1 MFKFRSLRIRLLVML
16 SVAAVLSVGLVMA
29 GMIWQQS
36 QLIRTEWQ
44 DSLKAQASLLAH
56 NSQAALEFG
65 DPHEA
70 AQLLSAVQANPMIAQ
85 VHLVTDSG
93 RSIFAAYNNPES
105 IAGTTGLAHDHGYP
119 EGGEGVLYDSLA
131 LTVWAPVPGSN
142 GQAAIEIVVSRE
154 ELHAAIW
161 KMGLRTVSYLS
172 LLLVGLLFLA
182 SRAAASIAT
191 PLLHM
196 AQLTDEMANNPAV
209 KRRLQ
214 VKGKDELS
222 SLALSL
228 NQMVD
233 ALQARDRELESYR
246 TGLEQQVEH
255 RTRELLKAMEAA
267 QAASRAK
274 SDFLAR
280 MSHEIRTPMNAIV
293 GLGKLLL
300 KTELDESQR
309 TYQEQVLGAS
319 DMLLGLIN
327 DILDYSRIEAGK
339 LEIDSLDFGLDH
351 MLRDVSGQL
360 ALRAQERGLE
370 LLFHV
375 DPAVPQR
382 LHGDPLRLRQV
393 LVNLMGNAVKFTEQG
408 EVVARISLAGS
419 VEQPLLRLSVIDTG
433 PGIPA
438 DKLDTLFS
446 AFTQVD
452 GSVTRRFGGTGL
464 GLAITRQLV
473 ELMGG
478 TVSVH
483 SQLGQGST
491 FNVELPL
498 QLAKSGSADSA
509 PDPDTYKVL
518 EQLRVLVVDD
528 NASAREILC
537 AMVTQFGMRAEAID
551 SGEQALVALQRAA
564 AAGDPYQ
571 LVLLDWLMPGMDGIE
586 TARNINNSLQEA
598 VPAVLMVTAGSYE
611 KLSGLIDPVGLKH
624 IVTKPVSL
632 SALHDSILEALLA
645 RGAISLP
652 SAQQVSGVKAD
663 QQYDFAP
670 ISHARILLV
679 DDVELNRIVAQAFLE
694 ETGVTVDT
702 AVHGREAVDKVSI
715 GNYDLVLMDIQMP
728 EMDGLTATR
737 QIRQNARHA
746 KLPILAMTAHAM
758 AGDREQSL
766 EAGMNDHLTKPI
778 DPDVLYAA
786 LLHWIPHRQEVEA
799 SLSCSTPTPTP
810 TPAVAMN
817 IPELDGVDTAI
828 GLAHSMQRPELYL
841 RLLGNFGREFAH
853 SSTAIRAALAASD
866 WTLARR
872 LAHSLKSGAATL
884 GAMALSG
891 LARQAEEAFANQQ
904 PIDDSQLKQLEQQL
918 DALCAQLQQLD
929 TAAPQAEV
937 VPQHSADQLLARLD
951 QLQELLEQDDAGALA
966 LLDELQQTLAGDP
979 ELDDKVE
986 RMQELAEDVEYED
999 ALQELRTLRSIVEK
1013 RS

>member
-1 MFKFRSLRIRLLVML
+1 MFKFRSLRVRLLVLL
-16 SVAAVLSVGLVMA
+16 SLAAVLSIGLVM
-29 GMIWQQS
+29 GVMIWQQS

-44 DSLKAQASLLAH
+44 DSLKAQANLLAH

-65 DPHEA
+65 DSREA
-70 AQLLSAVQANPMIAQ
+70 ALLLSAVQANPMIAQ
-85 VHLVTDSG
+85 VHLVVDNG
-93 RSIFAAYNNPES
+93 RRTFAEYNNPDS
-105 IAGTTGLAHDHGYP
+105 IAGLTGLGHDHSYP
-119 EGGEGVLYDSLA
+119 TGGEGVLYDSLT

-154 ELHAAIW
+154 ELRAAIW
-161 KMGLRTVSYLS
+161 KMGLKTVGYLS
-172 LLLVGLLFLA
+172 LLLLGLLVLA
-182 SRAAASIAT
+182 DRAAASIAT
-191 PLLHM
+191 PLLRM
-196 AQLTDEMANNPAV
+196 AQLTDEMANNPGV
-209 KRRLQ
+209 KRRLK
-214 VKGKDELS
+214 VKGQDELS

-246 TGLEQQVEH
+246 TGLEQQVEQ
-255 RTRELLKAMEAA
+255 RTHELLEAMEAA
-267 QAASRAK
+267 QAANRAK

-293 GLGKLLL
+293 GLGQLLL
-300 KTELDESQR
+300 KTKLDDNQR

-339 LEIDSLDFGLDH
+339 LEIDNLDFGLDH

-375 DPAVPQR
+375 EPEVPQR

-393 LVNLMGNAVKFTEQG
+393 LVNLVGNAVKFTERG
-408 EVVARISLAGS
+408 EVVARIALAGT
-419 VEQPLLRLSVIDTG
+419 VDEPLLRLSVADTG

-438 DKLDTLFS
+438 AKLDTLFS

-464 GLAITRQLV
+464 GLAISRQLV

-478 TVSVH
+478 TISVQ
-483 SQLGQGST
+483 SQLGVGST
-491 FNVELPL
+491 FTVELPL
-498 QLAKSGSADSA
+498 QLAKTDPTEHSLGQDS
-509 PDPDTYKVL
+509 YQVL
-518 EQLRVLVVDD
+518 EQLKVLVVDD

-537 AMVTQFGMRAEAID
+537 AMVTQFGMRAEAVEG
-551 SGEQALVALQRAA
+551 GEQALVMLQRAA

-586 TARNINNSLQEA
+586 TARNINNSLQAE

-652 SAQQVSGVKAD
+652 NAQQDGAAKTD
-663 QQYDFAP
+663 KEYDFAP
-670 ISHARILLV
+670 ISHARVLLV

-702 AVHGREAVDKVSI
+702 AVHGREAVDKVAD

-737 QIRQNARHA
+737 LIRKNARHA

-778 DPDVLYAA
+778 DPDVLYTAM
-786 LLHWIPHRQEVEA
+786 LHWIPHRQEA
-799 SLSCSTPTPTP
+799 GAAKQQLAAAATTP
-810 TPAVAMN
+810 V
-817 IPELDGVDTAI
+817 IPELDGVDTTI
-828 GLAHSMQRPELYL
+828 GLTHSMQRPELYL
-841 RLLGNFGREFAH
+841 RLLGNFGQEFAH
-853 SSTAIRAALAASD
+853 SGAAIRAALAEAD
-866 WTLARR
+866 WPLARR
-872 LAHSLKSGAATL
+872 LAHSLKSGAATI
-884 GAMALSG
+884 GAMELSAV
-891 LARQAEEAFANQQ
+891 ARQAEEAFADQQ
-904 PIDDSQLKQLEQQL
+904 QLDDSQLQQLEQQL
-918 DALCAQLQQLD
+918 DALCTQLQQLT
-929 TAAPQAEV
+929 TAAPQTETQ
-937 VPQHSADQLLARLD
+937 PQQSADQLLTQLD
-951 QLQELLEQDDAGALA
+951 QLQELLEQDDAGALV
-966 LLDELQQTLAGDP
+966 LLNELQQALAGDS

-999 ALQELRTLRSIVEK
+999 ALQELVSLRSIVEK
-1013 RS
+1013 RP